1 MFDLR
6 LFRKPT
12 FVGGSITAFA
22 INGTIFAMFLYLTL
36 YLQTAHSSRR
46 WERVCGWRSSRSR

>member
-12 FVGGSITAFA
+12 FVGGSIAAFG
-22 INGTIFAMFLYLTL
+22 INASLYAMLLYLTL
-36 YLQTAHSSRR
+36 YLENAQHSSPLGPA
-46 WERVCGWRSSRSR
+46 CGSR